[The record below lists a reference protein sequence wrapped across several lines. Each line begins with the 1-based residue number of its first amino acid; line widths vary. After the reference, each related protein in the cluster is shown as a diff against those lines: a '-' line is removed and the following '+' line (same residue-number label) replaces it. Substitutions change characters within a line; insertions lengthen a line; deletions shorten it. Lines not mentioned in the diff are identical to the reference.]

1 MKITK
6 KDIFFIH
13 ILLLIN
19 IINCNLKRPLFKCEH
34 SIEDEMNPLP
44 NYVDENPIKDKGEQK
59 RRINDADNQVDEEG
73 FRNFNIYLDL
83 ENIKKEIND
92 NGLSAHEEFF
102 TSSMEKAV
110 EILKSLLKVRP
121 LQKEYY
127 FPNES
132 FVELNIHAWNKEIFG
147 TQAYKNGKNFKN
159 QNIDL
164 AIFGKLA
171 DLGDLTLAKASAR
184 CYQNFTTESGEV
196 LTTGPG
202 NGQPYVGVVQINK
215 NINYNLPNSKEYFIT
230 ILVHEFTHILG
241 FSSHFFKNIYH
252 NIVQKPDSNGINPLN
267 IINIEIFLYNNLIF
281 NKLIELI

>member
-59 RRINDADNQVDEEG
+59 RRINDADNQVDGDG

-147 TQAYKNGKNFKN
+147 NQAYTNGKNFQK
-159 QNIDL
+159 
-164 AIFGKLA
+164 
-171 DLGDLTLAKASAR
+171 
-184 CYQNFTTESGEV
+184 
-196 LTTGPG
+196 
-202 NGQPYVGVVQINK
+202 
-215 NINYNLPNSKEYFIT
+215 SKY
-230 ILVHEFTHILG
+230 
-241 FSSHFFKNIYH
+241 
-252 NIVQKPDSNGINPLN
+252 
-267 IINIEIFLYNNLIF
+267 
-281 NKLIELI
+281 